1 MIWDMLCPKCESDN
15 YYHPDMQFE
24 GDIIMA
30 HFICIDCGHGF
41 DVIFDNPILINEQE
55 RGKYEI
61 EKTTR
66 GNARSY

>member
-41 DVIFDNPILINEQE
+41 DVIFDNPILINE
-55 RGKYEI
+55 
-61 EKTTR
+61 
-66 GNARSY
+66 